1 MDAGIIIQVVLLLV
15 GFVFL
20 IKGSDFFVDGA
31 SSIAS
36 ILKIPTIIVGL
47 TIVAFGT
54 SAPEAAVSI
63 TSSLTGNNAMA
74 VSNVIGSNLFNI
86 LMVIGVSALLS
97 DLLMEKSVLNKDLP
111 FLVGITIL
119 FTIFLF
125 IGWDISS
132 IEGIILLLILVAYL
146 AYLIINARKSKDANE
161 VEKPKFSLPKSIIF
175 IIIGLAGI
183 ILGGDLVVDSASYI
197 AMALGM
203 SETLVG
209 LTIVAIGT
217 SLPELVTSLTALKKG
232 ENQLVIGNVI
242 GSNIFNILFVLGASS
257 AISAIPINSGML
269 TDIIFMII
277 VTILCFIFGKTQDK
291 YDKKRGY
298 NISCIIRC
306 LHDFCNYEKLI
317 LLIHKPYK
325 YLMKLV
331 HHKLHIHLGLWICH
345 FQMSI
350 FF

>member
-1 MDAGIIIQVVLLLV
+1 MDASIILQIVLLLV

-36 ILKIPTIIVGL
+36 LLKIPTIIVGL

-63 TSSLTGNNAMA
+63 TSSLTGSNAMA

-86 LMVIGVSALLS
+86 LMIIGVSALIG

-111 FLVGITIL
+111 FLVGITL
-119 FTIFLF
+119 LLAIFIF
-125 IGWDISS
+125 IGWNVSN
-132 IEGIILLLILVAYL
+132 IEGIILLVILVAYVI
-146 AYLIINARKSKDANE
+146 YLIRSTKENKNANE
-161 VEKPKFSLPKSIIF
+161 VEEAKFSLPKSIIF
-175 IIIGLAGI
+175 ILVGLAGI
-183 ILGGDLVVDSASYI
+183 ILGGNMVVNSASDI
-197 AMALGM
+197 AIALGM

-257 AISAIPINSGML
+257 AISAIPLDSSLLI
-269 TDIIFMII
+269 DILFMIG
-277 VTILCFIFGKTQDK
+277 VTVLCFIFGKTQDK
-291 YDKKRGY
+291 YDKKEG
-298 NISCIIRC
+298 II
-306 LHDFCNYEKLI
+306 LVTLFI
-317 LLIHKPYK
+317 LYMAFAILRN
-325 YLMKLV
+325 
-331 HHKLHIHLGLWICH
+331 
-345 FQMSI
+345 
-350 FF
+350 

>member
-1 MDAGIIIQVVLLLV
+1 MDMSILLQFVLLIV

-36 ILKIPTIIVGL
+36 LLKIPTIIVGL

-63 TSSLTGNNAMA
+63 TSAITGNNAMA

-86 LMVIGVSALLS
+86 LMVIGISALLGE
-97 DLLMEKSVLNKDLP
+97 LLMEKDVLNKDLP
-111 FLVGITIL
+111 FLVGITVL
-119 FTIFLF
+119 FAAFII
-125 IGWDISS
+125 IGWNVSQ
-132 IEGIILLLILVAYL
+132 IEGIILLIILIAYVAH
-146 AYLIINARKSKDANE
+146 LIKSAKKSDNANV
-161 VEKPKFSLPKSIIF
+161 VEKPKFTLPYSILF

-183 ILGGDLVVDSASYI
+183 VIGGDLVVNSASDI
-197 AMALGM
+197 AIAFGM

-257 AISAIPINSGML
+257 AITAISLDSSML
-269 TDIIFMII
+269 IDVTFMVF
-277 VTILCFIFGKTQDK
+277 VTVLCFIFGKTQDK
-291 YDKKRGY
+291 FDRKEGAILVALFIGY
-298 NISCIIRC
+298 MI
-306 LHDFCNYEKLI
+306 FAI
-317 LLIHKPYK
+317 LRN
-325 YLMKLV
+325 
-331 HHKLHIHLGLWICH
+331 
-345 FQMSI
+345 
-350 FF
+350 

>member
-15 GFVFL
+15 GFLFL

-36 ILKIPTIIVGL
+36 HLKIPTIIVGL

-63 TSSLTGNNAMA
+63 TSSLTGSNAMA
-74 VSNVIGSNLFNI
+74 VSNVIGSNLFNM
-86 LMVIGVSALLS
+86 LMVIGIAALLS
-97 DLLMEKSVLNKDLP
+97 NLLMEKSVLKKDLP
-111 FLVGITIL
+111 FLVAITLL
-119 FTIFLF
+119 FAIFIF
-125 IGWDISS
+125 IGWDITNL
-132 IEGIILLLILVAYL
+132 EGIILLIILAGYII
-146 AYLIINARKSKDANE
+146 YLIRGSKKSKNAND
-161 VEKPKFSLPKSIIF
+161 VEAAKFTLPKSIIL

-183 ILGGDLVVDSASYI
+183 IIGGDLVVDSASAI
-197 AMALGM
+197 AIALGM

-217 SLPELVTSLTALKKG
+217 SLPELVTSITALKKG

-257 AISAIPINSGML
+257 AISRIPLDSSML
-269 TDIIFMII
+269 IDVVFMMG

-291 YDKKRGY
+291 YDKKEG
-298 NISCIIRC
+298 II
-306 LHDFCNYEKLI
+306 LI
-317 LLIHKPYK
+317 ALFIVYMAFAILRN
-325 YLMKLV
+325 
-331 HHKLHIHLGLWICH
+331 
-345 FQMSI
+345 
-350 FF
+350 

>member
-20 IKGSDFFVDGA
+20 IKGSDFFVDGS

-36 ILKIPTIIVGL
+36 LLKIPTIIVGL

-63 TSSLTGNNAMA
+63 TSSITGNNAMA
-74 VSNVIGSNLFNI
+74 VSNVFGSNLFNMMMI
-86 LMVIGVSALLS
+86 IGIAALLS
-97 DLLMEKSVLNKDLP
+97 DLLMEKNVLNKDLP
-111 FLVGITIL
+111 FLVAITVLLSIFIL
-119 FTIFLF
+119 L
-125 IGWDISS
+125 GWNISS
-132 IEGIILLLILVAYL
+132 IEGIILLLILIGYIAYL
-146 AYLIINARKSKDANE
+146 VHTARKDSHAKD
-161 VEKPKFSLPKSIIF
+161 VEKPKLSLPKSIAF

-183 ILGGDLVVDSASYI
+183 IIGGDLVVDSASAI

-217 SLPELVTSLTALKKG
+217 SLPELVTSITALKKG

-257 AISAIPINSGML
+257 AISEIPLDSSLLI
-269 TDIIFMII
+269 DVIFMIFI
-277 VTILCFIFGKTQDK
+277 TALCFIFSKTQEK
-291 YDKKRGY
+291 YDKKEG
-298 NISCIIRC
+298 II
-306 LHDFCNYEKLI
+306 LI
-317 LLIHKPYK
+317 ALFIAYMAFAILRN
-325 YLMKLV
+325 
-331 HHKLHIHLGLWICH
+331 
-345 FQMSI
+345 
-350 FF
+350 

>member
-31 SSIAS
+31 SSIAA

-63 TSSLTGNNAMA
+63 TSSLTGSNAMA
-74 VSNVIGSNLFNI
+74 VSNVIGSNLFNM
-86 LMVIGVSALLS
+86 LMVIGIAALLG
-97 DLLMEKSVLNKDLP
+97 DLLMEKSVLEKDLP
-111 FLVGITIL
+111 FLVGITLLLAAFIV
-119 FTIFLF
+119 
-125 IGWDISS
+125 IGWNIST
-132 IEGIILLLILVAYL
+132 IEGIILLVILAAYIF
-146 AYLIINARKSKDANE
+146 YLIRSAGQSGAANY
-161 VEKPKFSLPKSIIF
+161 VEKPKLTAPKSILF
-175 IIIGLAGI
+175 IVVGLAGI
-183 ILGGDLVVDSASYI
+183 ILGGDLVVDSASSI

-217 SLPELVTSLTALKKG
+217 SLPELVTSITALRKG

-257 AISAIPINSGML
+257 AISQIPLDSSML
-269 TDIIFMII
+269 IDVLFMIA
-277 VTILCFIFGKTQDK
+277 VTILCFIFGKTQEK
-291 YDKKRGY
+291 YDKKEG
-298 NISCIIRC
+298 II
-306 LHDFCNYEKLI
+306 
-317 LLIHKPYK
+317 
-325 YLMKLV
+325 LV
-331 HHKLHIHLGLWICH
+331 VLFIVYMAFAI
-345 FQMSI
+345 MRN
-350 FF
+350 

>member
-1 MDAGIIIQVVLLLV
+1 MDASIIIQVILLLV
-15 GFVFL
+15 GFLFL

-63 TSSLTGNNAMA
+63 TSSLTGSNAMA
-74 VSNVIGSNLFNI
+74 VSNVIGSNMFNL
-86 LMVIGVSALLS
+86 LMIIGISALLG
-97 DLLMEKSVLNKDLP
+97 DLLMEKSTLNKDLP

-119 FTIFLF
+119 FSTFIL
-125 IGWDISS
+125 IGWDITN
-132 IEGIILLLILVAYL
+132 IEGIILLIILIAYVAYL
-146 AYLIINARKSKDANE
+146 IHTARKSDDANK
-161 VEKPKFSLPKSIIF
+161 VEKAKFSLPKSIIF
-175 IIIGLAGI
+175 IIVGLAGI
-183 ILGGDLVVDSASYI
+183 VLGGDLVVNSASDI
-197 AMALGM
+197 AIALGM

-217 SLPELVTSLTALKKG
+217 SLPELVTSITALKKG

-257 AISAIPINSGML
+257 AISSIPLSSSML
-269 TDIIFMII
+269 TDVIMMVA

-291 YDKKRGY
+291 FDKKEGA
-298 NISCIIRC
+298 
-306 LHDFCNYEKLI
+306 I
-317 LLIHKPYK
+317 LVLCFILYMAFAI
-325 YLMKLV
+325 LRN
-331 HHKLHIHLGLWICH
+331 
-345 FQMSI
+345 
-350 FF
+350 

>member
-1 MDAGIIIQVVLLLV
+1 MDASIIIQIVLLLV

-20 IKGSDFFVDGA
+20 IKGSDLFVDGA

-63 TSSLTGNNAMA
+63 TSSLTGSNALA
-74 VSNVIGSNLFNI
+74 VSNVIGSNLFNM
-86 LMVIGVSALLS
+86 LMVIGVSALLG

-111 FLVGITIL
+111 FLVAITIL
-119 FTIFLF
+119 FAAFIL
-125 IGWDISS
+125 IGWNITN
-132 IEGIILLLILVAYL
+132 IEGIILLIILIAYIL
-146 AYLIINARKSKDANE
+146 YLIRSSKKSADANK
-161 VEKPKFSLPKSIIF
+161 VEKAKLSLPKSIIF
-175 IIIGLAGI
+175 IVIGLAGI
-183 ILGGDLVVDSASYI
+183 ILGGDLVVNSASDI

-257 AISAIPINSGML
+257 AISAIPLDSSLLIDVVFML
-269 TDIIFMII
+269 A
-277 VTILCFIFGKTQDK
+277 VTILCFIFGKTQEK
-291 YDKKRGY
+291 YDKKEG
-298 NISCIIRC
+298 II
-306 LHDFCNYEKLI
+306 LVALFIVYMAFAI
-317 LLIHKPYK
+317 LRN
-325 YLMKLV
+325 
-331 HHKLHIHLGLWICH
+331 
-345 FQMSI
+345 
-350 FF
+350 

>member
-1 MDAGIIIQVVLLLV
+1 MDASIIIQVVLLLV

-54 SAPEAAVSI
+54 SAPEAAVSV
-63 TSSLTGNNAMA
+63 TSALTGSNAMA
-74 VSNVIGSNLFNI
+74 VSNVIGSNMFNL
-86 LMVIGVSALLS
+86 LMVIGLSALIGE
-97 DLLMEKSVLNKDLP
+97 LLMEKSTLNEDLP

-119 FTIFLF
+119 FAVFIF
-125 IGWDISS
+125 IGWNISR
-132 IEGIILLLILVAYL
+132 IEGIILLIILAGYIIHLIRSA
-146 AYLIINARKSKDANE
+146 KKTEDANK
-161 VEKPKFSLPKSIIF
+161 VEEAKLSLPKSIIF
-175 IIIGLAGI
+175 IIVGIAGI
-183 ILGGDLVVDSASYI
+183 VLGGDLVVNSASDI
-197 AMALGM
+197 AIAFGM

-257 AISAIPINSGML
+257 AISGIPLNSSML
-269 TDIIFMII
+269 IDVVFMVA

-291 YDKKRGY
+291 FDRKEGA
-298 NISCIIRC
+298 
-306 LHDFCNYEKLI
+306 I
-317 LLIHKPYK
+317 LVACFVLYMAFAI
-325 YLMKLV
+325 LRN
-331 HHKLHIHLGLWICH
+331 
-345 FQMSI
+345 
-350 FF
+350 

>member
-15 GFVFL
+15 GFLFL

-36 ILKIPTIIVGL
+36 HLKIPTIIIGL

-63 TSSLTGNNAMA
+63 TSSLTGSNAMA
-74 VSNVIGSNLFNI
+74 VSNVIGSNLFNM
-86 LMVIGVSALLS
+86 LMVIGIAALLS
-97 DLLMEKSVLNKDLP
+97 NLLMEKSVLKKDLP
-111 FLVGITIL
+111 VLVAITLL
-119 FTIFLF
+119 FAIFIF
-125 IGWDISS
+125 IGWDITNL
-132 IEGIILLLILVAYL
+132 EGIILLIILAGYII
-146 AYLIINARKSKDANE
+146 YLIRGSKKSKNAND
-161 VEKPKFSLPKSIIF
+161 VEAAKFTLPKSIIL

-183 ILGGDLVVDSASYI
+183 IIGGDLVVDSASAI
-197 AMALGM
+197 AIALGM

-217 SLPELVTSLTALKKG
+217 SLPELVTSITALKKG

-257 AISAIPINSGML
+257 AISRIPLDSSML
-269 TDIIFMII
+269 IDVLFMMG

-291 YDKKRGY
+291 YDKKEAV
-298 NISCIIRC
+298 I
-306 LHDFCNYEKLI
+306 LI
-317 LLIHKPYK
+317 ALFIAYMAFAILRN
-325 YLMKLV
+325 
-331 HHKLHIHLGLWICH
+331 
-345 FQMSI
+345 
-350 FF
+350 

>member
-1 MDAGIIIQVVLLLV
+1 MDMSILLQFVLLIV

-36 ILKIPTIIVGL
+36 LLKIPTIIVGL

-63 TSSLTGNNAMA
+63 TSAITGNNAMA

-86 LMVIGVSALLS
+86 LMVIGISALLGE
-97 DLLMEKSVLNKDLP
+97 LLMEKDVLNKDLP
-111 FLVGITIL
+111 FLVGITVL
-119 FTIFLF
+119 FAAFII
-125 IGWDISS
+125 IGWNVSQ
-132 IEGIILLLILVAYL
+132 IEGIILLVILIAYVAH
-146 AYLIINARKSKDANE
+146 LIKSAKKSDNANV
-161 VEKPKFSLPKSIIF
+161 VEKPKFTLPYSILF

-183 ILGGDLVVDSASYI
+183 VIGGDLVVNSASDI
-197 AMALGM
+197 AIAFGM

-257 AISAIPINSGML
+257 AITAISLDSSML
-269 TDIIFMII
+269 IDVTFMVF
-277 VTILCFIFGKTQDK
+277 VTVLCFIFGKTQDK
-291 YDKKRGY
+291 FDRKEGA
-298 NISCIIRC
+298 
-306 LHDFCNYEKLI
+306 I
-317 LLIHKPYK
+317 LVALFITY
-325 YLMKLV
+325 M
-331 HHKLHIHLGLWICH
+331 
-345 FQMSI
+345 I
-350 FF
+350 FAILRN

>member
-1 MDAGIIIQVVLLLV
+1 MDASIIIQFILLIV

-31 SSIAS
+31 SSVAS
-36 ILKIPTIIVGL
+36 LLKIPTIIVGL

-63 TSSLTGNNAMA
+63 TSSLAGSNAMA

-86 LMVIGVSALLS
+86 LMVIGICALLG

-111 FLVGITIL
+111 FLVGITLLLAIFIIL
-119 FTIFLF
+119 
-125 IGWDISS
+125 GWNIANV
-132 IEGIILLLILVAYL
+132 EGIVLLLILIAYIY
-146 AYLIINARKSKDANE
+146 YLVKNARKSKDANV
-161 VEKPKFSLPKSIIF
+161 VEKAKLTPLKSAIF
-175 IIIGLAGI
+175 IIVGLAGI
-183 ILGGDLVVDSASYI
+183 VVGGDLVVNSASNI
-197 AMALGM
+197 AIALGM

-257 AISAIPINSGML
+257 AISQIPIDQSML
-269 TDIIFMII
+269 TDVLIMVG
-277 VTILCFIFGKTQDK
+277 VTILCFIFGKTQEK
-291 YDKKRGY
+291 YDKKEG
-298 NISCIIRC
+298 II
-306 LHDFCNYEKLI
+306 
-317 LLIHKPYK
+317 
-325 YLMKLV
+325 LV
-331 HHKLHIHLGLWICH
+331 
-345 FQMSI
+345 SI
-350 FF
+350 FVIYMAFAILRN

>member
-1 MDAGIIIQVVLLLV
+1 MDFSIIIQVVLLLV

-36 ILKIPTIIVGL
+36 LLRIPTIIVGL

-63 TSSLTGNNAMA
+63 TSSITGSNAMA
-74 VSNVIGSNLFNI
+74 VSNVIGSNMFNI
-86 LMVIGVSALLS
+86 LMVIGLSALLGE
-97 DLLMEKSVLNKDLP
+97 LLMEKNTLNKDLP

-119 FTIFLF
+119 FAAFIL
-125 IGWDISS
+125 IGWNISNFD
-132 IEGIILLLILVAYL
+132 GIILLIILIAYII
-146 AYLIINARKSKDANE
+146 YLIFTARKSDDADV
-161 VEKPKFSLPKSIIF
+161 VEKPKLSLPKSIIF
-175 IIIGLAGI
+175 IIVGLAGI
-183 ILGGDLVVDSASYI
+183 VLGGDLVVNSASDI
-197 AMALGM
+197 AIALGM

-257 AISAIPINSGML
+257 AISSIPLDSSML
-269 TDIIFMII
+269 IDVIFMVI
-277 VTILCFIFGKTQDK
+277 VTVICFIFGKTQDK
-291 YDKKRGY
+291 FDKREGA
-298 NISCIIRC
+298 
-306 LHDFCNYEKLI
+306 I
-317 LLIHKPYK
+317 LVTLFIVYMAFAI
-325 YLMKLV
+325 LRN
-331 HHKLHIHLGLWICH
+331 
-345 FQMSI
+345 
-350 FF
+350 

>member
-1 MDAGIIIQVVLLLV
+1 MDMSILLQFVLLIV

-36 ILKIPTIIVGL
+36 LLKIPTIIVGL

-63 TSSLTGNNAMA
+63 TSAITGNNAMA

-86 LMVIGVSALLS
+86 LMVIGISALLGE
-97 DLLMEKSVLNKDLP
+97 LLMEKDVLNKDLP
-111 FLVGITIL
+111 FLVGITVL
-119 FTIFLF
+119 FAAFII
-125 IGWDISS
+125 IGWNVSQ
-132 IEGIILLLILVAYL
+132 IEGIILLVILIAYVAH
-146 AYLIINARKSKDANE
+146 LIKSAKKSDNANV
-161 VEKPKFSLPKSIIF
+161 VEKPKFTLPYSILF

-183 ILGGDLVVDSASYI
+183 VIGGDLVVNSASDI
-197 AMALGM
+197 AIALGM

-257 AISAIPINSGML
+257 AITAISLDSSML
-269 TDIIFMII
+269 IDVTFMVF
-277 VTILCFIFGKTQDK
+277 VTVLCFIFGKTQDK
-291 YDKKRGY
+291 FDRKEGA
-298 NISCIIRC
+298 
-306 LHDFCNYEKLI
+306 I
-317 LLIHKPYK
+317 LVALFIAY
-325 YLMKLV
+325 M
-331 HHKLHIHLGLWICH
+331 
-345 FQMSI
+345 I
-350 FF
+350 FAILRN